1 MEYGLNLFSPKH
13 EYLVIPGRN
22 LNSDTAL
29 YVKTEHKAALVLCPV
44 SKAIGATT
52 PTKKH

>member
-22 LNSDTAL
+22 LNSDAAL
-29 YVKTEHKAALVLCPV
+29 YVKTEHNAALVLCPA

-52 PTKKH
+52 PTKKR

>member
-22 LNSDTAL
+22 LNSDAAS
-29 YVKTEHKAALVLCPV
+29 YVKIEHTTALVLCPARKV
-44 SKAIGATT
+44 IGAIT
-52 PTKKH
+52 PTKKG